1 MQVSCVTEGNFK
13 KHKKSILR
21 PKTRRP
27 HFVKRLEPNVF
38 FTPYGSKLTIRCIFD
53 SPRHSKKLFSK
64 ISKNVD
70 FKRGGLFPDFC
81 SSSYISLRRR
91 SK

>member
-38 FTPYGSKLTIRCIFD
+38 LRHMAQNLTSNVFLIALRTP
-53 SPRHSKKLFSK
+53 
-64 ISKNVD
+64 KNV
-70 FKRGGLFPDFC
+70 FEKFEKCGF
-81 SSSYISLRRR
+81 
-91 SK
+91 